1 MRFLVAAC
9 ILILSASASI
19 AAALE
24 GTWNARILNENV
36 VELSI
41 SYGRNNHTGFHAND
55 GKRLQISDLPGL
67 SPAAVASSSQTPVA
81 FELQREAGRVRFEGT
96 FRDGKGSGHFEFF
109 PDAGYASRLEAAGAR
124 IGGSA
129 IEPHKQLLMLML
141 DITSSRIRE
150 MGELGYTGMSLEQ
163 VVSSGIFR
171 VTPQMVREFRD
182 AGYRDLSLE
191 MLTKLRIHRVTVSYI
206 RELEKLGLG
215 EISLDRAAEMSVHR
229 VTPEYVRELRD
240 LGYASLS
247 PRQLIEMRIHRVTP
261 ELIRE
266 LAAAGYR
273 DVPVA
278 QLIRIRIHGVE
289 DILIHKKK

>member
-1 MRFLVAAC
+1 MRILVAAC
-9 ILILSASASI
+9 ILLLSASISS
-19 AAALE
+19 AAAVE
-24 GTWNARILNENV
+24 GTWTARILKESV

-41 SYGRNNHTGFHAND
+41 SYGKNNHTSFHAND
-55 GKRLQISDLPGL
+55 GKRLQLSDLPGL
-67 SPAAVASSSQTPVA
+67 SPAAATSPSQTPVA

-129 IEPHKQLLMLML
+129 IEPHEQLLMLML

-150 MGELGYTGMSLEQ
+150 MGELGYPGMSLKQ

-191 MLTKLRIHRVTVSYI
+191 TLTKLRIHRVTVSYL
-206 RELEKLGLG
+206 RELETLGLG
-215 EISLDRAAEMSVHR
+215 EISLDRAAELSIHR
-229 VTPEYVRELRD
+229 VTPEYVRELRE
-240 LGYASLS
+240 LGYANLS
-247 PRQLIEMRIHRVTP
+247 ARQLIEMRIHRVTP
-261 ELIRE
+261 KLIRE

-273 DVPVA
+273 DLSVA
-278 QLIRIRIHGVE
+278 QLVRIRIHGVE
-289 DILIHKKK
+289 DVLIHKKN